1 MRWRKCKNLFF
12 KTDLAKKAEEIVQF
26 YEHTL
31 MTKNNLIDYN
41 VHSNTESVSNAE
53 TLFYLCN
60 IYLNHIHYGVFTNVN
75 KDTNTWSHGKNRKSL
90 FGRQALTEKF
100 REKLTY
106 WHPF

>member
-1 MRWRKCKNLFF
+1 
-12 KTDLAKKAEEIVQF
+12 
-26 YEHTL
+26 

-75 KDTNTWSHGKNRKSL
+75 KDTNT
-90 FGRQALTEKF
+90 
-100 REKLTY
+100 
-106 WHPF
+106 

>member
-60 IYLNHIHYGVFTNVN
+60 IYLNHIHYGVFNNVN
-75 KDTNTWSHGKNRKSL
+75 KDTNTWNTWKKSEITFRQTSIDRKV
-90 FGRQALTEKF
+90 
-100 REKLTY
+100 
-106 WHPF
+106 